1 MNTVIDVQQ
10 IQFGYPGTNELVLD
24 IDHFQAQKGEKIFL
38 YGPSGTGK
46 STFLEILAGVLVVQ
60 KGQVQ
65 ILGQDL
71 SVLSSEQRDT
81 LRGSHIGYIFQSLNL
96 LPFLSIRE
104 NIMLPLELSPERA
117 RRVEKPEN
125 ELQYLLDKLGLAGFQ
140 YKPVHQLSVGQQQ
153 RVAVARALIGSPEL
167 ILADEP
173 TSALDYD
180 HRERFLQLL
189 FDLAEENQSSV
200 LFVSHDRT
208 LEKMFDRRM
217 SLSEMNKVRG

>member
-1 MNTVIDVQQ
+1 MNAVIDVQQ
-10 IQFGYPGTNELVLD
+10 IQFQYPGSNDLVLD

-60 KGQVQ
+60 RGQVQ
-65 ILGQDL
+65 ILGHDL
-71 SVLSSEQRDT
+71 SVMSSDQRDA

-217 SLSEMNKVRG
+217 SLSEINKVRG

>member
-10 IQFGYPGTNELVLD
+10 IQFQYPGSNDLVLD

-60 KGQVQ
+60 RGQVQ
-65 ILGQDL
+65 ILGHDL
-71 SVLSSEQRDT
+71 SVMSPDRRDA

-104 NIMLPLELSPERA
+104 NILLPLELSPERA
-117 RRVEKPEN
+117 RRVEKPER